1 MDTQS
6 SLDVDAAF
14 RDWLVR
20 FGQAIADT
28 DTVIAMFS
36 EDGHWRDILA
46 LTRRYQTFSGRE
58 AIKRALANG
67 LLRLCPR
74 QPRVAEERTPPRL
87 IRRSARTVIEPYF
100 DFDTDLGRGTGFVRL
115 LVDGDRLADQPIW
128 ILLTAML
135 RDFPERIGDA
145 RPTGL
150 EHSTEFGGQNW
161 ADRRLEEQRYRDR
174 EPEVLVVGAGQS
186 GLALAARLG
195 QIGVDTLLIEQTS
208 RVGDVW
214 RNRYHSLTL
223 HNETWANTL
232 PYLPFPHRFPHEVL
246 AAGRRLLHQ
255 RGLLGPDRG
264 LQIKADLEGITPS
277 TAEARD

>member
-1 MDTQS
+1 M
-6 SLDVDAAF
+6 
-14 RDWLVR
+14 
-20 FGQAIADT
+20 
-28 DTVIAMFS
+28 
-36 EDGHWRDILA
+36 
-46 LTRRYQTFSGRE
+46 
-58 AIKRALANG
+58 
-67 LLRLCPR
+67 
-74 QPRVAEERTPPRL
+74 AEERTPPRL

-223 HNETWANTL
+223 HNETWANSL